1 MEAVMNILRSVA
13 EHGLVAMPPM
23 VDTSHLHVS
32 DRRLV
37 VPDGTADPSHLAWL
51 QRGAVERSVAR
62 DELARIR
69 RELRVMVLARAMATA
84 PKCSEI
90 VDGLKRQAKAMPLW
104 YLCLLAILA
113 PLAMVGS
120 ATWIIADASIVK
132 HLLGLAGLGLFGT
145 ITMQAIYGL
154 RDRMAPTT
162 ARCL

>member
-1 MEAVMNILRSVA
+1 MEAVMKILRSVA

-32 DRRLV
+32 DRQLL

-51 QRGAVERSVAR
+51 QRGATERLVAKA
-62 DELARIR
+62 ELARIR
-69 RELRVMVLARAMATA
+69 RELRVVVLARAMATV
-84 PKCSEI
+84 PKGSKI

-104 YLCLLAILA
+104 YLWLLAILA
-113 PLAMVGS
+113 PLAIVGS

-145 ITMQAIYGL
+145 VTIQAIYGL

-162 ARCL
+162 VRCL

>member
-1 MEAVMNILRSVA
+1 MKILRSVA

-37 VPDGTADPSHLAWL
+37 VPDGTADPSHLARL

-84 PKCSEI
+84 PKCSDI
-90 VDGLKRQAKAMPLW
+90 VDGLKRQAEAMPLW
-104 YLCLLAILA
+104 YLWLLAILA
-113 PLAMVGS
+113 PLAMIGS
-120 ATWIIADASIVK
+120 ATWMVTGASIAK
-132 HLLGLAGLGLFGT
+132 HLLGLAGLGLFGA

-154 RDRMAPTT
+154 RNRNGAHHSALPVIW
-162 ARCL
+162 